1 MGRIIW
7 AILGTILAIWLVLA
21 TVGWIIPLV
30 KTFAVVTLIA
40 VAVMIVVSLMGR
52 RRRH

>member
-7 AILGTILAIWLVLA
+7 AVLGTILAIWLVLMA
-21 TVGWIIPLV
+21 VGSIVPLV
-30 KTFAVVTLIA
+30 KTFAIVTLIA
-40 VAVMIVVSLMGR
+40 VGVMIVVSLMGK